1 MGEGPKD
8 VRPGGTTA
16 GDSSTADTA
25 VLRAEIERKRS
36 DISGTL
42 DEIQGRL
49 KPGRLVSQ
57 ARDTVR
63 ERAGTAASQVA
74 SSTRHAASRTVEQ
87 AREHPWSA
95 AAAAAASVGAAAWWL
110 ARRGRHDE
118 EFWEA
123 DADAVAE
130 QIDISEES
138 LYRDFGD
145 DFAFVEDDESLAPM
159 LKGGAVPVVLSG
171 LAIGWWLWRR
181 NRGEAYPVSTGEDG
195 SWNGGAYGSAGA
207 EAGSYR
213 TFAERRWQEEG
224 SSGHGAVRRA
234 MSGVASRARNVAASA
249 GERTRGV
256 ADRAQR
262 QFADRGRT
270 AADRLSRWVD
280 QNPLGAG
287 AIALLTGLLIG
298 LAIPESDSERRV
310 MGGARDR
317 LIDNAQRAGREAVAR
332 ARDTVVEAAK
342 GQRSA

>member
-8 VRPGGTTA
+8 VRPGGATPA
-16 GDSSTADTA
+16 DSSSADTA
-25 VLRAEIERKRS
+25 LLRAEIERKRS

-49 KPGRLVSQ
+49 KPGRLMSQ
-57 ARDTVR
+57 AKDTVR
-63 ERAGTAASQVA
+63 EKAGTAASQVA

-95 AAAAAASVGAAAWWL
+95 VTAAAAGVGAAAWWL
-110 ARRGRHDE
+110 ARRGQHDDE
-118 EFWEA
+118 SWEA
-123 DADAVAE
+123 EADAVAE

-145 DFAFVEDDESLAPM
+145 DFAFVEDDEGLAPM
-159 LKGGAVPVVLSG
+159 LRGGAVPAVLSG
-171 LAIGWWLWRR
+171 LAFGWWLWRR
-181 NRGEAYPVSTGEDG
+181 NRGEAPASTGEDG

-207 EAGSYR
+207 DAGSYR

-224 SSGHGAVRRA
+224 SSGPGAVRRA
-234 MSGVASRARNVAASA
+234 MSGVASRARDVAASA
-249 GERTRGV
+249 GERTRGA

-270 AADRLSRWVD
+270 AADRLGRWVD

-287 AIALLTGLLIG
+287 AIALFTGLAIG
-298 LAIPESDSERRV
+298 LAIPESHSERRV

-317 LIDNAQRAGREAVAR
+317 LIHNAKRAGRQAVAR

-342 GQRSA
+342 GPRSA